1 MTTWLVDRNWGTE
14 LAEGRRLHGAALR
27 IVCPFIKTRPI
38 VELLG
43 ATPPQPFEV
52 LTRFNLADFGSG
64 VSDVAALRAIL
75 DAGGC
80 VRGVRGLHAK
90 VFLFGD
96 ARAAVTS
103 ANLTSRGLKRN
114 HEFGCVSEDGSFI
127 EACRAY
133 FDRLWKA
140 AAGSDLSAAQ
150 LDEWDAQ
157 VTAFLAS
164 GGRPELEAGLPDHG
178 AVVDADPLMPT
189 VTRGWPAESGR
200 AFVKFFGR
208 SDDRLP
214 WTFDAFEEVRR
225 AGCHWA
231 CTYPEG
237 KRPRQVADGDT
248 LFTAR
253 LVKDPNDTLIF
264 GRAIGMAH
272 VEGRDDAT
280 TAEIDARP
288 WKAQWPHYI
297 RVHHGEFVA
306 GPLAHGVRLS
316 ELMDALGADAFASTQ
331 ENERRGAGNLNPR
344 ASVRQQAA
352 VRLASGGTAWVTE
365 RLEYAFDIHGCAR
378 GATRRVGL
386 AYLRYFGGMSQA
398 EGTLR

>member
-1 MTTWLVDRNWGTE
+1 MTR
-14 LAEGRRLHGAALR
+14 
-27 IVCPFIKTRPI
+27 
-38 VELLG
+38 
-43 ATPPQPFEV
+43 PQPFEV

-75 DAGGC
+75 EAGGC

-103 ANLTSRGLKRN
+103 ANLTSRGLKGN
-114 HEFGCVSEDGSFI
+114 HEFGCVSEDSPFI
-127 EACRAY
+127 NACRAY
-133 FDRLWKA
+133 FDRLWQA
-140 AAGSDLSAAQ
+140 AAGSDLTAAQ
-150 LDEWDAQ
+150 LDEWNAQ
-157 VTAFLAS
+157 VTAFLTS
-164 GGRPELEAGLPDHG
+164 GGRPEREAGLPDHG
-178 AVVDADPLMPT
+178 MVVDLDRLTPT
-189 VTRGWPAESGR
+189 VTRGWPAESGQ

-208 SDDRLP
+208 SNDRLP
-214 WTFDAFEEVRR
+214 WTFQAFEEVRR

-231 CTYPEG
+231 CTYPKG

-253 LVKDPNDTLIF
+253 LVKDPDDMLIF

-280 TAEIDARP
+280 TAEIHARP

-297 RVHHGEFVA
+297 RVHHGQFVA

-316 ELMDALGADAFASTQ
+316 ELMDALGANAFASTQ
-331 ENERRGAGNLNPR
+331 RNQRRGMGNLNPR
-344 ASVRQQAA
+344 ASVRQKPA
-352 VRLASGGTAWVTE
+352 VRLTSEAAAWLTE
-365 RLEYAFDIHGCAR
+365 RLEHAFDIHGCVPAEQ
-378 GATRRVGL
+378 L
-386 AYLRYFGGMSQA
+386 AALDWS
-398 EGTLR
+398 T

>member
-1 MTTWLVDRNWGTE
+1 MTTWLVDRDWRAE
-14 LAEGRRLHGAALR
+14 LVEGRRLHGAALR
-27 IVCPFIKTRPI
+27 IVCPFIKTQPI

-43 ATPPQPFEV
+43 ATRPQPLEV
-52 LTRFNLADFGSG
+52 LTRFNLADFGRG
-64 VSDVAALRAIL
+64 VSDVAALRVIL
-75 DAGGC
+75 EAGGR

-114 HEFGCVSEDGSFI
+114 HEFGCVSEDGPFI
-127 EACRAY
+127 EACRSY

-140 AAGSDLSAAQ
+140 AGSDLAAEQ

-164 GGRPELEAGLPDHG
+164 GGRPQLEAGLPDHG
-178 AVVDADPLMPT
+178 VVVDIDPLTTT
-189 VTRGWPAESGR
+189 VTPGWPAESGQ

-208 SDDRLP
+208 SNDRLP
-214 WTFDAFEEVRR
+214 WTFDAFDEVRR
-225 AGCHWA
+225 AGCHCA

-280 TAEIDARP
+280 PAEIDARP

-316 ELMDALGADAFASTQ
+316 ELMNVLDTNAFASTQ
-331 ENERRGAGNLNPR
+331 RNQSRGAGNLNPR
-344 ASVRQQAA
+344 AAVRQQAA
-352 VRLASGGTAWVTE
+352 VRVTGEGAAWLTE
-365 RLEYAFDIHGCAR
+365 RLEHAFDIHGCVPAEQL
-378 GATRRVGL
+378 ATL
-386 AYLRYFGGMSQA
+386 DWP
-398 EGTLR
+398 T